1 MNIAFLYQSFFYITS
16 DPFFWPSMSFTTLIG
31 IFIGSVIYDGDMEQI
46 RKALITL
53 CSYCFML
60 LTVTTTRIM
69 PTIPFTTHPE
79 RPFAGVVTIFLVTI
93 FYILGMFLGV
103 FITRKAHNHK
113 LT

>member
-1 MNIAFLYQSFFYITS
+1 MNITLLYQSLLYITA

-31 IFIGSVIYDGDMEQI
+31 IFVGSVVYDGDMEQI

-53 CSYCFML
+53 SSYCFML
-60 LTVTTTRIM
+60 FTITATRVI
-69 PTIPFTTHPE
+69 PTIPYAVHAE
-79 RPFAGVVTIFLVTI
+79 RSFAGIVTIVLVTI

-103 FITRKAHNHK
+103 YITRKAHHHK